1 MGKLRLNLLVTVL
14 VGLLPVLSYGGAEEI
29 PQPSEGICYKVF
41 YEANF
46 NKLIKLRPHDYSSKI
61 SECIAST
68 VISDMKYFK
77 CECKKVEDAKFCQ
90 QVVAK
95 KGTFDDVEDYGWNR
109 EGENVGKYRIVMVEM
124 GKVKL
129 ELFGRIVELKMLPE
143 DTQ

>member
-1 MGKLRLNLLVTVL
+1 MGQLRLNLLVTVL
-14 VGLLPVLSYGGAEEI
+14 VGLLPVLSYGGAEE
-29 PQPSEGICYKVF
+29 PPPPSEGICYKVF

-46 NKLIKLRPHDYSSKI
+46 KELIQLRPHDYSSKI

-95 KGTFDDVEDYGWNR
+95 KGTFKN
-109 EGENVGKYRIVMVEM
+109 VEM
-124 GKVKL
+124 YAAAVAYHCEKMS
-129 ELFGRIVELKMLPE
+129 RLKMNEYVSSPNLICFRI
-143 DTQ
+143 TSLIL